1 MSGYGNVPYGGVP
14 QPHVPNPYVSVYGNS
29 SYGVAQP
36 PQGVFGPP
44 PQMPEPIG
52 PKVLEAL
59 KKVGKWSLYLAP
71 AIVIASTAIVN
82 EPGMAQA
89 ASNWKYGIAGR
100 LDDGIKQLLP
110 QIVAASRTNW
120 IAMDQ
125 QEFERVIWLFH
136 REIGVLRGIFGDI
149 GGMLDEVAAGYRSY
163 WLRLAELGVTTV
175 TLLVFAKRMQLM
187 PQTTFWGM
195 LLEKFVATAA
205 NGAVA
210 VLTLT
215 LGSALKAAGDVM
227 STMLKK
233 DHQFGYIM
241 PSGDAKVD
249 FEQATIDSGEYPSY
263 QQPPAPGRLP
273 EDYQDFDWI
282 APKVDEPK
290 P

>member
-1 MSGYGNVPYGGVP
+1 MSGYYGHLPNVGMP
-14 QPHVPNPYVSVYGNS
+14 QPYMGPNPYVARS
-29 SYGVAQP
+29 APLP
-36 PQGVFGPP
+36 PAGFGPP
-44 PQMPEPIG
+44 PHIPEPIG
-52 PKVLEAL
+52 PKVLKAL
-59 KKVGKWSLYLAP
+59 KKAGRWSVYLAP
-71 AIVIASTAIVN
+71 AIFIAGTAIVN

-89 ASNWKYGIAGR
+89 ASNWKHGIAGR

-110 QIVAASRTNW
+110 QLVATSRTNW

-163 WLRLAELGVTTV
+163 WLKLASLAVTTA
-175 TLLVFAKRMQLM
+175 TLLVFAKRMQAL
-187 PQTTFWGM
+187 PQTRFWGM
-195 LLEKFVATAA
+195 LLEKFVTTAA
-205 NGAVA
+205 NGTVA

-241 PSGDAKVD
+241 PDGDAKVD
-249 FEQATIDSGEYPSY
+249 FKQATIDSGEYPSY

-273 EDYQDFDWI
+273 KDYRDFDWI
-282 APKVDEPK
+282 APKVDGPK